1 MFKNA
6 TSFDGNVSLWD
17 TSKVKDMSV
26 SLFRFLEFLTVV
38 LVFLEFV
45 TKGLSNVTSA
55 FETNCYSESQMEMYV
70 TLQNTEFIFQQNVFI
85 HIHRKCFTW
94 PAPSIKIFPNG
105 MYQQLHQ

>member
-55 FETNCYSESQMEMYV
+55 F
-70 TLQNTEFIFQQNVFI
+70 
-85 HIHRKCFTW
+85 
-94 PAPSIKIFPNG
+94 
-105 MYQQLHQ
+105 